1 MTAPSPILCFD
12 FDGTLVDPE
21 GRIHPEDVAIL
32 GSDTAATLVPATG
45 RPLHSVRTTLR
56 AHGLFADRPVGF
68 PLILENGA
76 MVYDEDEVL
85 RSRHAFA
92 DDVRDPLLDAMLRAP
107 ELTFILH
114 QGGEVRILHP
124 SEPGDRMA
132 ERFRLETV
140 PYDPDRGRAD
150 ALTKVVCVAATPE
163 PLQAFARETGALPME
178 RAFSLPT
185 VLEFNAEGIDKG
197 AGLAALL
204 AMRGDGAQVLVA
216 GDGGNDLP
224 LFPLADVAF
233 APEESLQAIL
243 DLADRVVDVRERGI
257 LAPMLEAIGA

>member
-21 GRIHPEDVAIL
+21 GRIHPEDVEIL
-32 GSDTAATLVPATG
+32 GSDTTVTLVPATG

-56 AHGLFADRPVGF
+56 AHGLFAEQPVGF

-92 DDVRDPLLDAMLRAP
+92 EDVRDPLLDAMLATP
-107 ELTFILH
+107 ELTFIVH
-114 QGGEVRILHP
+114 QGDEVRVLHP
-124 SEPGDRMA
+124 SEPGDRMI

-140 PYDPDRGRAD
+140 PYDADGGRAD
-150 ALTKVVCVAATPE
+150 PLTKVVCIAATPE
-163 PLQAFARETGALPME
+163 PLQAFARETGELPME

-185 VLEFNAEGIDKG
+185 ALEFNAEGVDKG
-197 AGLAALL
+197 TGLAAFLEGR
-204 AMRGDGAQVLVA
+204 ADGAPVLVA

-243 DLADRVVDVRERGI
+243 DLAHRVVDVSERGI
-257 LAPMLEAIGA
+257 LRPMLEAIGA